1 MKKTFKAIISVFM
14 SLVLVFTVA
23 SSAFATEAQGCDCGK
38 TPVVFVNGIGGMIYS
53 TDENG
58 EEFSVFP
65 IENDTMVSVIL
76 TYLPVA
82 IINGI
87 FGGWDSFAVSLDKM
101 VTKLFI
107 GMDCDNEGNS
117 VLPAYADECDE
128 VTMDEHLYDNEFNF
142 LYDWRLDPYESA
154 AQLDAYIDEIIDQT
168 GHDKVIVNAYSEGG
182 EISLAYFDAYGS
194 EKVEMFIS
202 QCSAFQGL
210 TLIGKLFTNDCSVDA
225 NQLANF
231 LGTMMSAANVDS
243 TVTNILVALKYT
255 GIYHLLTGLVNKILD
270 ECFDEIYNGFA
281 KDVFACMPGVF
292 NFVPAA
298 YFDDA
303 IDMVFGDD
311 PQYSK
316 LVAKLTRYHNAQVN
330 AEKILKTEQEKGMA
344 VAVVSHYGCYP
355 LPLVGDMAY
364 QSDAL
369 IDSANSSGGAT
380 FAPMGE
386 AFDKSYKQK
395 VDDGHNHVAPDGSV
409 DASTCMFPES
419 TWFVSGFS
427 HWCYSDNLIEWLV
440 SCDGQLTVYDNPEFP
455 QFLVGNPAD
464 NTVSAMK

>member
-1 MKKTFKAIISVFM
+1 MKKAFKATVSVVM
-14 SLVLVFTVA
+14 ALVLLLGTA
-23 SSAFATEAQGCDCGK
+23 SAAFAQDSCDCGK

-58 EEFSVFP
+58 EEYPIFP
-65 IENDTMVSVIL
+65 IENDTMTSVIL
-76 TYLPVA
+76 TYLPA
-82 IINGI
+82 ALINGI

-101 VTKLFI
+101 LCNLFA

-117 VLPAYADECDE
+117 VLPAYADACDE
-128 VTMDEHLYDNEFNF
+128 VTIQEHMDDNEFNF

-154 AQLDAYIDEIIDQT
+154 AKLDAYIDEIIAVT
-168 GHDKVIVNAYSEGG
+168 GHDKVIINAYSEGG

-194 EKVEMFIS
+194 EKVEMFVS

-225 NQLANF
+225 DQLANF
-231 LGTMMSAANVDS
+231 LGTMLPAANVDGEVT
-243 TVTNILVALKYT
+243 TVLNVLRYT

-270 ECFDEIYNGFA
+270 ECFDTIYNGFA
-281 KDVFACMPGVF
+281 KDIFACMPGVF
-292 NFVPAA
+292 NFVPAE
-298 YFDDA
+298 YFDSA

-311 PQYSK
+311 PEYAV
-316 LVAKLTRYHNAQVN
+316 LVEKLTRYHNAQVN
-330 AEKILKTEQEKGMA
+330 AEEILKAEQAKGMK
-344 VAVVSHYGCYP
+344 VAFVSHYGCYP
-355 LPLVGDMAY
+355 LPLIGDMSY

-380 FAPMGE
+380 FAPIGQP
-386 AFDKSYKQK
+386 FDSSYEQK
-395 VDDGHNHVAPDGSV
+395 VDDGHNHIAPDGSV
-409 DASTCMFPES
+409 DASTCMLPES

-427 HWCYSDNLIEWLV
+427 HWCYSENLIEWLV
-440 SCDGQLTVYDNPEFP
+440 TAEAQPTVYDNPEFP

>member
-1 MKKTFKAIISVFM
+1 MKKLYKSMVCVVVA
-14 SLVLVFTVA
+14 LALVFGCTSV
-23 SSAFATEAQGCDCGK
+23 AFADSSCDCGK

-58 EEFSVFP
+58 EEFSIFP
-65 IENDTMVSVIL
+65 IENDTMTKELL
-76 TYLPVA
+76 TFIPVA
-82 IINGI
+82 VVTAV
-87 FGGWDSFAVSLDKM
+87 FGGWDSLAQALDTMLCRLFA
-101 VTKLFI
+101 
-107 GMDCDNEGNS
+107 GMDCDNNGDS
-117 VLPAYADECDE
+117 VLPAYADECDA

-154 AQLDAYIDEIIDQT
+154 AELDAYIDEIIEVT
-168 GHDKVIVNAYSEGG
+168 GHDKVIINAYSEGG

-225 NQLANF
+225 TQLANF
-231 LGTMMSAANVDS
+231 LGTMMPAANVDD
-243 TVTNILVALKYT
+243 TVTNLLVALKYT
-255 GIYHLLTGLVNKILD
+255 GIYSLLTGVVNKILD
-270 ECFDEIYNGFA
+270 ECFDTVYNGFA

-292 NFVPAA
+292 NFVPAE

-303 IDMVFGDD
+303 VDMVFGDD
-311 PQYSK
+311 PQYAGI
-316 LVAKLTRYHNAQVN
+316 VEKLTRYHNAQVN
-330 AEKILKTEQEKGMA
+330 AEKILKAEQEKGMA

-380 FAPMGE
+380 FAPMGQS
-386 AFDKSYKQK
+386 FDKSYKQK

-427 HWCYSDNLIEWLV
+427 HWCYSTNLIDWLV
-440 SCDGQLTVYDNPEFP
+440 SCKGQPTINDNPEFP

>member
-1 MKKTFKAIISVFM
+1 MKKSFKAVLSIIIA
-14 SLVLVFTVA
+14 LTLVFGTA
-23 SSAFATEAQGCDCGK
+23 SVAFAEESCNCGK
-38 TPVVFVNGIGGMIYS
+38 TPVVFVNGIGGVIYA

-58 EEFSVFP
+58 EEFSIFP
-65 IENDTMVSVIL
+65 IENDTMVGTIL
-76 TYLPVA
+76 TYLPA
-82 IINGI
+82 ALINGV

-101 VTKLFI
+101 VTELFA

-117 VLPAYADECDE
+117 VLPAYADDCDA

-154 AQLDAYIDEIIDQT
+154 AQLDAYIDEIIEVT
-168 GHDKVIVNAYSEGG
+168 GHDKVIINAYSEGG

-225 NQLANF
+225 DQLVNF
-231 LGTMMSAANVDS
+231 LGTMLPAANVDS
-243 TVTNILVALKYT
+243 KLTTTLTVLKYT
-255 GIYHLLTGLVNKILD
+255 GIYNLLTGIVNKVLD
-270 ECFDEIYNGFA
+270 ECFDTIYNGFA
-281 KDVFACMPGVF
+281 KDTFACMPGVF
-292 NFVPAA
+292 NFVPAE

-311 PQYSK
+311 PEYAV
-316 LVAKLTRYHNAQVN
+316 LVEKLTRYHNAQVN
-330 AEKILKTEQEKGMA
+330 AEKILKTAQDNGMA

-369 IDSANSSGGAT
+369 IDSAHSSGGAT

-386 AFDKSYKQK
+386 AFGSSYKQ
-395 VDDGHNHVAPDGSV
+395 VVNDGHNHVAPDGSV

-427 HWCYSDNLIEWLV
+427 HWSYSTNLIDWLV
-440 SCDGQLTVYDNPEFP
+440 EYDGQPTITSNPEFP

>member
-1 MKKTFKAIISVFM
+1 MKKAFKATISVVM
-14 SLVLVFTVA
+14 TLVLLLGTA
-23 SSAFATEAQGCDCGK
+23 SAAFAQSECDCGR
-38 TPVVFVNGIGGMIYS
+38 TPVVFVNGIGGTIYS

-58 EEFSVFP
+58 EEFMLFP
-65 IENDTMVSVIL
+65 IETDKMITELVTFVPIAVVSAV
-76 TYLPVA
+76 
-82 IINGI
+82 
-87 FGGWDSFAVSLDKM
+87 FGGWEFFAKSLDTM
-101 VTKLFI
+101 LCELFED
-107 GMDCDNEGNS
+107 MDCDNEGNS
-117 VLPAYADECDE
+117 VLPAYAHHCDY
-128 VTMDEHLYDNEFNF
+128 VTVDKHMSDNEFEF
-142 LYDWRLDPYESA
+142 LYDWRLDPYENA
-154 AQLDAYIDEIIDQT
+154 AQLDAYIDEVIEVT
-168 GHDKVIVNAYSEGG
+168 GHDKVILHGYSEGG
-182 EISLAYFDAYGS
+182 EVSLAYFDEYGS
-194 EKVEMFIS
+194 EKIEMYVS

-225 NQLANF
+225 NQLSNF
-231 LGTMMSAANVDS
+231 LATMLPIVNVDQE
-243 TVTNILVALKYT
+243 LVDFLLILKYT
-255 GIYHLLTGLVNKILD
+255 GLYNVLTGLVNTVLD
-270 ECFDEIYNGFA
+270 ECFDTIYSGFA
-281 KDVFACMPGVF
+281 KDTFACMPGVF
-292 NFVPAA
+292 NFVPAE

-311 PQYSK
+311 PEYK
-316 LVAKLTRYHNAQVN
+316 VLVEKLTRYHNAQVN
-330 AEKILKTEQEKGMA
+330 AEKILKAEQEKGMA

-380 FAPMGE
+380 FAPMGQY
-386 AFDKSYKQK
+386 FDKDYKQK

-427 HWCYSDNLIEWLV
+427 HWCYSTNLIEWLEEYE
-440 SCDGQLTVYDNPEFP
+440 GQPTVTSNPEFP

>member
-1 MKKTFKAIISVFM
+1 MKKSFKAIISVIVA
-14 SLVLVFTVA
+14 LTLVFGTA
-23 SSAFATEAQGCDCGK
+23 SVAFADEACNCDNA
-38 TPVVFVNGIGGMIYS
+38 PVIFVNGIGGMIYS

-58 EEFSVFP
+58 EEYSVFP
-65 IENDTMVSVIL
+65 IENETMISTIL
-76 TYLPVA
+76 TYLPA
-82 IINGI
+82 ALINGI

-101 VTKLFI
+101 VTELFI

-117 VLPAYADECDE
+117 VLPAYADDCDPA
-128 VTMDEHLYDNEFNF
+128 TMDEHLDDNEFNF

-154 AQLDAYIDEIIDQT
+154 AKLDAYIDEIIEAT
-168 GHDKVIVNAYSEGG
+168 GHEKVIINAYSEGG
-182 EISLAYFDAYGS
+182 EIALAYFDAYGS

-231 LGTMMSAANVDS
+231 LGTMMPAANVDDG
-243 TVTNILVALKYT
+243 VTTLLKVLKYT
-255 GIYHLLTGLVNKILD
+255 GIYHLLTAVVNKVLD
-270 ECFDEIYNGFA
+270 ECFDTIYSGFA

-292 NFVPAA
+292 NFVPAE

-311 PQYSK
+311 PEYAV
-316 LVAKLTRYHNAQVN
+316 LVEKLTRYHNAQVN
-330 AEKILKTEQEKGMA
+330 AEKILKAEQEKGMA
-344 VAVVSHYGCYP
+344 IAVVSHYGCYP
-355 LPLVGDMAY
+355 LPLVGDMSY

-380 FAPMGE
+380 FAPMGNP
-386 AFDKSYKQK
+386 FGSDYKQE
-395 VDDGHNHVAPDGSV
+395 VSDGHNHIAPDGSV

-427 HWCYSDNLIEWLV
+427 HWCYSTNLIEWLEAY
-440 SCDGQLTVYDNPEFP
+440 DGQPTVTSNPEFP

-464 NTVSAMK
+464 NTVSAIK

>member
-1 MKKTFKAIISVFM
+1 MKKSFKAVISVIIA
-14 SLVLVFTVA
+14 LALVFGTA
-23 SSAFATEAQGCDCGK
+23 SVAFADETCNCGK
-38 TPVVFVNGIGGMIYS
+38 TPVIFVNGIGGMIYA

-58 EEFSVFP
+58 EEFEIFP
-65 IENDTMVSVIL
+65 IESDTMTSVIL
-76 TYLPVA
+76 TYLPA
-82 IINGI
+82 ALINGI

-101 VTKLFI
+101 LCELFA

-117 VLPAYADECDE
+117 VLPAYADDCDA

-154 AQLDAYIDEIIDQT
+154 AQLDAYIDEIIEVT
-168 GHDKVIVNAYSEGG
+168 GHDKVIINAYSEGG
-182 EISLAYFDAYGS
+182 EIALAYFDAYGS

-225 NQLANF
+225 GQLANF
-231 LGTMMSAANVDS
+231 LGTMLPAANVDS
-243 TVTNILVALKYT
+243 KVTTALTVLKYT
-255 GIYHLLTGLVNKILD
+255 GIYNFLTGIVNKVLD
-270 ECFDEIYNGFA
+270 ECFDTIYNGFA
-281 KDVFACMPGVF
+281 KETFACMPGVF
-292 NFVPAA
+292 NFVPAE

-311 PQYSK
+311 PEYAV
-316 LVAKLTRYHNAQVN
+316 LVEKLTRYHNAQVN
-330 AEKILKTEQEKGMA
+330 AENILKTAQENGMA

-355 LPLVGDMAY
+355 LPLVGDMSY

-380 FAPMGE
+380 FAPIGE
-386 AFDKSYKQK
+386 PFGESYKQK
-395 VDDGHNHVAPDGSV
+395 VNDGHNHVAPDGSV

-427 HWCYSDNLIEWLV
+427 HWSYSTNLIDWLV
-440 SCDGQLTVYDNPEFP
+440 EYKGQPTITSNPKFP